1 MCARRNFVGTHGN
14 FFALASDHSSTLVM
28 NKQSGPHREILPL
41 KPFRA
46 FRAPGFPP
54 NCKRLRGDIPHSF
67 FGNWFAVLLLSA
79 NPRLSFFQT
88 STCPTPCL
96 NLSARAPFRPLTGPS
111 LFREEPRRPRIHHRG
126 CTCGREISPL
136 SSPTASIA
144 DAARST
150 PGAHLP
156 PRRPLPPITDAAL
169 PSPPARPFRALR
181 RARHVLRRSPA
192 PRPGTAS
199 LCRQC
204 PSLYGLV
211 AGPGMAHA
219 ASANHTTVRYRRRR
233 PTGRRQTQRTGPRSP
248 CVTETGAR
256 SLCPGDG
263 CRADSCVAV
272 RP

>member
-54 NCKRLRGDIPHSF
+54 NCKRLRGDIHHSF

-144 DAARST
+144 DAARAA
-150 PGAHLP
+150 PRAHIFPLAARSP
-156 PRRPLPPITDAAL
+156 DYRRRAPITAGASL
-169 PSPPARPFRALR
+169 PGVA
-181 RARHVLRRSPA
+181 
-192 PRPGTAS
+192 PGTARAAP
-199 LCRQC
+199 LPCAAPRHRFPVPTMPEPLRPRGRPRHGACRVGQ
-204 PSLYGLV
+204 PHNGTV
-211 AGPGMAHA
+211 PATEADG
-219 ASANHTTVRYRRRR
+219 ASANTK
-233 PTGRRQTQRTGPRSP
+233 
-248 CVTETGAR
+248 
-256 SLCPGDG
+256 D
-263 CRADSCVAV
+263 RADSCVAV

>member
-144 DAARST
+144 DAARAAPRAHIFPLAARSPPRLPT
-150 PGAHLP
+150 PRSHHRRRAPSGRCAGHGTCCAAPLRRAPAPLP
-156 PRRPLPPITDAAL
+156 CADNARAFTASWPAPAWRMPRRPT
-169 PSPPARPFRALR
+169 
-181 RARHVLRRSPA
+181 
-192 PRPGTAS
+192 
-199 LCRQC
+199 
-204 PSLYGLV
+204 
-211 AGPGMAHA
+211 
-219 ASANHTTVRYRRRR
+219 
-233 PTGRRQTQRTGPRSP
+233 TQR
-248 CVTETGAR
+248 
-256 SLCPGDG
+256 
-263 CRADSCVAV
+263 
-272 RP
+272 